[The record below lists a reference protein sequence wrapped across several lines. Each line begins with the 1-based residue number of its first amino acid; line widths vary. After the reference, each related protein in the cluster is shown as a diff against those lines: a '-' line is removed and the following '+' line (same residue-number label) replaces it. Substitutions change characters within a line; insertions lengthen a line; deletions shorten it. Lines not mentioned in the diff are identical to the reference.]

1 MHFWIIYIKIAQL
14 FKLILMLDAE
24 VLIIWM
30 QQQLIK
36 PNDQDINEEHV
47 SLFIFSSVNIL
58 FMLFNFFA

>member
-1 MHFWIIYIKIAQL
+1 
-14 FKLILMLDAE
+14 MLDAE